1 MQSRASRSAVRDK
14 ESLVT
19 LRKSEMCYLGGISP
33 MEAEAAACRRETA
46 PLGFQVL
53 TLSVRTK
60 KGTQQVVM
68 VEEEEE
74 EEEEEKKKR

>member
-1 MQSRASRSAVRDK
+1 
-14 ESLVT
+14 
-19 LRKSEMCYLGGISP
+19 
-33 MEAEAAACRRETA
+33 MEAEAAACRRETG

-60 KGTQQVVM
+60 KKTQQVVM

-74 EEEEEKKKR
+74 EEEEKKRWKVELGEEGRRR

>member
-1 MQSRASRSAVRDK
+1 
-14 ESLVT
+14 
-19 LRKSEMCYLGGISP
+19 
-33 MEAEAAACRRETA
+33 MEAEAAACRRETG

-60 KGTQQVVM
+60 KRTQQVVM

-74 EEEEEKKKR
+74 EEEKKRWKVEFGEGGRRR

>member
-1 MQSRASRSAVRDK
+1 
-14 ESLVT
+14 
-19 LRKSEMCYLGGISP
+19 
-33 MEAEAAACRRETA
+33 MEAEAAACRRETG

-60 KGTQQVVM
+60 KRTQQVVM

-74 EEEEEKKKR
+74 EEEK